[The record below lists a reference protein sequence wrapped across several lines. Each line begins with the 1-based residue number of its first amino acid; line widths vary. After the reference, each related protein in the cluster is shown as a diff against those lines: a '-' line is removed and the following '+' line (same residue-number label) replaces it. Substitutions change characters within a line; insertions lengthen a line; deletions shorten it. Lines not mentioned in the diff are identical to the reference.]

1 MLRLNKCPCRASRT
15 YQMMASFFTAFL
27 LSVALF
33 WRVDASIPGVGK
45 FAVDASDEITNFAL
59 HFDSSEKGLN
69 EVFANLYNDLFY
81 EDGSSKKKAVN
92 DPDGFH
98 CYKGNGKLPLMFDCC
113 SKSVSSS
120 TCTSLNMLFPGFSSG
135 VKLRYSR
142 LPLPPS
148 SLLSSHYSTC
158 FLDSPVLAFK
168 RIT

>member
-1 MLRLNKCPCRASRT
+1 
-15 YQMMASFFTAFL
+15 MASSLTAFI

-33 WRVDASIPGVGK
+33 WCVDASIPGVGK
-45 FAVDASDEITNFAL
+45 SAVDAFDKIANFAL

-69 EVFANLYNDLFY
+69 EVFANLYNDLFH

-120 TCTSLNMLFPGFSSG
+120 TCTSMNMLFPGVSSG
-135 VKLRYSR
+135 VKLRDTR

-148 SLLSSHYSTC
+148 SLFRSHYSTC
-158 FLDSPVLAFK
+158 FLDSCLIQILAFK
-168 RIT
+168 KIT